1 MTQLRFC
8 ALAPQ
13 LVGVGSRPDDG
24 YLVGSLLASPEG
36 DLAVGLI
43 GGDDMVGRSERAPFE
58 HPETPVRHSSPAWKA
73 GLIQFG
79 AKVVVV
85 EDEAAAADYPKENA

>member
-1 MTQLRFC
+1 
-8 ALAPQ
+8 
-13 LVGVGSRPDDG
+13 
-24 YLVGSLLASPEG
+24 
-36 DLAVGLI
+36 
-43 GGDDMVGRSERAPFE
+43 MVGRSERAPFE